1 MDEGAAGRAGAAAI
15 GGVVTVPVAMIA
27 AVAAN
32 GIIGDHGR
40 LPWRLPSDFAYF
52 RAQTM
57 GKPLLMGRK
66 TFESIGRPLPGRTN
80 IVITRQRGYQ
90 PDGVLVID
98 DLEAALEHGRNIA
111 AADGA
116 EEVMVAG
123 GETIYRAAMPQAD
136 RLYITHVD
144 LTPEGD
150 ARFPA
155 IDPEEWVV
163 VGEPEVPRSPKDG
176 AAFSVRHY
184 TRRRPLLR

>member
-1 MDEGAAGRAGAAAI
+1 MS
-15 GGVVTVPVAMIA
+15 VPIAMIA

-40 LPWRLPSDFAYF
+40 LPWRLPSDFAF
-52 RAQTM
+52 FKAQTM

-98 DLEAALEHGRNIA
+98 DLEAALEHARSIA
-111 AADGA
+111 VADGA
-116 EEVMVAG
+116 DEVMVAG
-123 GETIYRAAMPQAD
+123 GETVYRAVMPKAD
-136 RLYITHVD
+136 RLYITHVE
-144 LTPEGD
+144 LAPEGD

-163 VGEPEVPRSPKDG
+163 TGKPEVPRSPKDG
-176 AAFSVRHY
+176 AAFSVRLY
-184 TRRRPLLR
+184 TRRDPLLR

>member
-1 MDEGAAGRAGAAAI
+1 MS
-15 GGVVTVPVAMIA
+15 VPIAMIA

-40 LPWRLPSDFAYF
+40 LPWRLPSDFAF
-52 RAQTM
+52 FKAQTM

-66 TFESIGRPLPGRTN
+66 TYESIGRPLPGRTN
-80 IVITRQRGYQ
+80 IVVTRQRGYQ

-98 DLEAALEHGRNIA
+98 DLEAALEHARSIA
-111 AADGA
+111 LADRI

-123 GETIYRAAMPQAD
+123 GGTIYRAVMPKAD

-144 LTPEGD
+144 LSPEGD

-155 IDPEEWVV
+155 IDPEEWEVT
-163 VGEPEVPRSPKDG
+163 GEPEVPRGVRDS
-176 AAFSVRHY
+176 AAFCVKVY
-184 TRRRPLLR
+184 TRRHPLVR